1 MQGGLVGEIILCR
14 IAVPSSENRAGERL
28 SLVGF
33 EPYDG
38 ADTDFVR
45 RRRIEIENIRRG
57 NIALQLHAAGGEKLV
72 VFARP
77 LVVGVLAQV
86 SKLAGGFDCKLA
98 RWQLVLDDIFEFFA
112 ARLQAPWRNDQAAF
126 L

>member
-1 MQGGLVGEIILCR
+1 MPVDVCLDCIAFLVLEQGLCKGGLVGDIILCR

-57 NIALQLHAAGGEKLV
+57 NIAQPACAQCQAGRGAQALKDAFRLAA
-72 VFARP
+72 
-77 LVVGVLAQV
+77 
-86 SKLAGGFDCKLA
+86 
-98 RWQLVLDDIFEFFA
+98 
-112 ARLQAPWRNDQAAF
+112 
-126 L
+126 